1 MVPLVVILGAGASR
15 GSGQYRPSS
24 IQLVNQ
30 PLVPPLTVDLFDE
43 RRYDEVL
50 SRYDLAHQAGRF
62 LNEQMGQDDALGLE
76 HALHSLK
83 HSAFDHHKHMAM
95 AVPPY
100 LQELLHQVSED
111 RYTQAVHYDR
121 LIEQLLRL
129 ECVFFVSLNYD
140 VLLDRRLDGHHQ
152 LWELE
157 DYLGTSRNWSLI
169 KPHGSVN
176 WSHLTTTAYLSATPP
191 IDLSVD
197 RSTFFFDRPT
207 ASLQQLRPAAEP
219 SASTT
224 SFYPALAM
232 PEGPDDTLVLPGEHR
247 KFFLDSITAA
257 RKIDILVI
265 GYSGLDR
272 QILDLIASAGCEIR
286 HMTIVNQDEATAE
299 DVFRRFEAAGLK
311 SIWRVVAD
319 ADFATWSSD
328 GGLNLLV
335 EEYDGPY
342 SRSV

>member
-1 MVPLVVILGAGASR
+1 MPLANER
-15 GSGQYRPSS
+15 
-24 IQLVNQ
+24 
-30 PLVPPLTVDLFDE
+30 LVPPLTVDLFDE

-50 SRYDLAHQAGRF
+50 SRYNLAHQAGRL
-62 LNEQMGQDDALGLE
+62 LNEQMGQGDALGLE

-83 HSAFDHHKHMAM
+83 HSAFAHHKHMAM

-111 RYTQAVHYDR
+111 RYTQAVNYDR

-129 ECVFFVSLNYD
+129 EYVFFVSLNYD

-176 WSHLTTTAYLSATPP
+176 WSHLTTTAYAPAAPP

-197 RSTFFFDRPT
+197 RSTFFFERPT

-224 SFYPALAM
+224 RVYPALAM

-272 QILDLIASAGCEIR
+272 QILDLIGSAGCEVR
-286 HMTIVNQDEATAE
+286 HMTIVNQDGATAE
-299 DVFRRFEAAGLK
+299 GVFRRFEAAGLN
-311 SIWRVVAD
+311 SIWRIVAD
-319 ADFATWSSD
+319 TDFATWSSD

>member
-1 MVPLVVILGAGASR
+1 MTPLVTILGAGASR
-15 GSGQYRPSS
+15 GSGDYHEPEYR
-24 IQLVNQ
+24 LVGEA
-30 PLVPPLTVDLFDE
+30 LLPPLTVDLFDE
-43 RRYDEVL
+43 DRYSEIL
-50 SRYDLAHQAGRF
+50 RQYDLAHQAGRL
-62 LNEQMGQDDALGLE
+62 LNDQMGQDEALGLE
-76 HALHSLK
+76 HALHGLK
-83 HSAFDHHKHMAM
+83 ASAFPHHKHMAV

-157 DYLGTSRNWSLI
+157 DYLGTDRNWSLI

-176 WSHLTTTAYLSATPP
+176 WSHLTTTGYAPATPP

-197 RSTFFFDRPT
+197 RSTFFFERPT
-207 ASLQQLRPAAEP
+207 ANLQQLRPAAEP
-219 SASTT
+219 STLTT
-224 SFYPALAM
+224 RFYPALAM

-257 RKIDILVI
+257 REIDILVI

-272 QILDLIASAGCEIR
+272 QILDLIASAECEIR
-286 HMTIVNQDEATAE
+286 HMTIVNQDGASAE
-299 DVFRRFEAAGLK
+299 DVFARFETAGLNP
-311 SIWRVVAD
+311 IWRIVAD
-319 ADFATWSSD
+319 TDFATWSND

-342 SRSV
+342 SRSS